1 MFWPIQPFIVQVFV
15 LYLIGIGCATLLRLV
30 RLYLVLHPIS
40 KSEPVT
46 LESIREGNV
55 SADSLVE
62 AAFTGNLPTPTDAGA
77 SPKVGTQSTPE
88 PRGLLLRLAEGKFLY
103 LYDSYYTRIS
113 ATRESSLL
121 TIILSMLVFVV
132 NLSDVMRGAWS
143 ISNPVESGAELFR
156 KNLALSLEPLALG
169 LFVSAILYGLSNIQ
183 EHGLRRRKAKW
194 EYLCARLIEEF
205 GRVTAP

>member
-88 PRGLLLRLAEGKFLY
+88 PRGLLLLRLAEGKFLY
-103 LYDSYYTRIS
+103 LYDSYYIVLR
-113 ATRESSLL
+113 A
-121 TIILSMLVFVV
+121 
-132 NLSDVMRGAWS
+132 S
-143 ISNPVESGAELFR
+143 ISG
-156 KNLALSLEPLALG
+156 
-169 LFVSAILYGLSNIQ
+169 
-183 EHGLRRRKAKW
+183 
-194 EYLCARLIEEF
+194 
-205 GRVTAP
+205 